1 MLASAR
7 AGDALGLNG
16 WDLLRLSL
24 LASPVGA
31 LLLLL
36 RHPSLDPQIQ
46 VPGFHFGIV
55 TLAAGAAA
63 LVALAVLAA
72 AEQLRDPRA
81 FFLGLSFC
89 SIAGF
94 FFIHGLLTPGV
105 IFAETSNG
113 IGWAPPLS
121 LFLGAVC
128 LALSTARQRPDG
140 DPWVFAHR
148 KIVAGILFALWLGFL
163 VLSIAVPRFLEGHPS
178 SVAGLHLTGHGPHP
192 HADHDLSYGA
202 YGSHDYGG
210 GSRDGAA
217 ADDPDGGGMISQPWI
232 SGIVLLTTTTLF
244 LFSALRYGRLYRLS
258 RLPLHA
264 TTIAGIVLLMES
276 LLSLFFTSVWRVS
289 WWEYHVLML
298 LGVTTILYGMVLDY
312 RRDTSLPRTISAL
325 LLKGSVEA
333 LEQSYSEVLTG
344 LIAAVEARDP
354 YTKGHSE
361 QVARLAARIG
371 EQLGLPPERLRVL
384 HQAGL
389 LHDIGKIAIPDSILN
404 KPGRLTLA
412 ELAVVKEH
420 PLRSEEMIGRIPSLR
435 PTLRA
440 IRWHHERLDGS
451 GYPDGLTGDD
461 IPFDARI
468 LAVADVFDAMTSGRS
483 YRTAWPEH
491 AVLSHLTQEAGRSYD
506 SQCVQAIQTIV
517 RGRTEESGAGV
528 PQPLLTKP

>member
-1 MLASAR
+1 MQASAR
-7 AGDALGLNG
+7 ADEAFGLNG
-16 WDLLRLSL
+16 WDLLRLAL
-24 LASPVGA
+24 LSSPVGA

-63 LVALAVLAA
+63 LVAFAVLAS

-105 IFAETSNG
+105 IFTETSNG

-121 LFLGAVC
+121 LFLGALC
-128 LALSTARQRPDG
+128 LALSTVRERSDG

-148 KIVAGILFALWLGFL
+148 KTVAGILFALWLGFL
-163 VLSIAVPRFLEGHPS
+163 VLSIAVPRFLEGHPTS
-178 SVAGLHLTGHGPHP
+178 IAGLHLTGHDP
-192 HADHDLSYGA
+192 HAHDDHDLSYER
-202 YGSHDYGG
+202 YGSHDYG
-210 GSRDGAA
+210 SGAHDSA
-217 ADDPDGGGMISQPWI
+217 DADDSDGGAMADRPWL
-232 SGIVLLTTTTLF
+232 SGIVLLTTLTLF

-264 TTIAGIVLLMES
+264 TVVAGVALLMES
-276 LLSLFFTSVWRVS
+276 LLSLYFASVWRVS
-289 WWEYHVLML
+289 WWEYHVLVL
-298 LGVTTILYGMVLDY
+298 LGVTTILYGMVLHY
-312 RRDTSLPRTISAL
+312 RRGASLPRTISAL
-325 LLKGSVEA
+325 LLKGSIEA

-361 QVARLAARIG
+361 KVARMAARIG
-371 EQLGLPPERLRVL
+371 EQLGLQPERLRAL

-389 LHDIGKIAIPDSILN
+389 IHDIGKIGIPDSILS
-404 KPGRLTLA
+404 KPGRLTP
-412 ELAVVKEH
+412 EEMAVVKEH
-420 PLRSEEMIGRIPSLR
+420 PVRSEEMIGRIPSLR

-451 GYPDGLTGDD
+451 GYPDGLVGDD

-483 YRTAWPEH
+483 YRTAWPDH
-491 AVLSHLTQEAGRSYD
+491 VALSHLTQEAGQLYD
-506 SQCVQAIQTIV
+506 SRCVQAILEIV
-517 RGRTEESGAGV
+517 RGRTEESRAGV